1 MSKIDDELDELR
13 NELKECQESKD
24 FNTCSKCEEFFSCVL
39 RLQFVKTTYQSMNPD
54 NGGFEF

>member
-13 NELKECQESKD
+13 KELKECQESKE
-24 FNTCSKCEEFFSCVL
+24 FFSCSKCEEFFSCVL

>member
-1 MSKIDDELDELR
+1 MKLDDYLDELR
-13 NELKECQESKD
+13 KELKECQESKE
-24 FNTCSKCEEFFSCVL
+24 FNTCRKCDEFFSCVL

>member
-1 MSKIDDELDELR
+1 MLKTDDDLDELR
-13 NELKECQESKD
+13 NELKECQESKY